1 MRPAVHNPETMP
13 AAIVHPRLA
22 RCLGWLIAACCLTL
36 LPAGRALAE
45 PPDAVPTAPDIR
57 RILDRGELVV
67 ALPKAD
73 SPPFFYQRD
82 GRLHG
87 VDVALAEGLA
97 RELQVGVRFHR
108 EAASF
113 NEVVAV
119 IARGEADVA
128 SSKLSRTL
136 SRAQYV
142 RFSKP
147 YLELRHALA
156 LNRIRFAEM
165 AKGRDVP
172 AVVRAFAGSIGVI
185 ANSSYVDFA
194 RHNFPNARIVEY
206 PGWAQLVQALEQ
218 GEIDGAYRDEFEIR
232 RLFRNDP
239 KKSLSLRAITLTDT
253 RDALAMAVHR
263 DAHQLLALIDIY
275 LDQRRR
281 TLSVDDLLGHEGDY

>member
-1 MRPAVHNPETMP
+1 MS
-13 AAIVHPRLA
+13 AAIVHPRRA
-22 RCLGWLIAACCLTL
+22 RSLGWLIVACCLA
-36 LPAGRALAE
+36 LPLAGRALAG
-45 PPDAVPTAPDIR
+45 PLDAVPAAPDIR
-57 RILDRGELVV
+57 RILERGELVV
-67 ALPKAD
+67 ALPKTD

-82 GRLHG
+82 GRLRG

-97 RELQVGVRFHR
+97 RELQVGLRFHR
-108 EAASF
+108 EADSF

-136 SRAQYV
+136 SRAQHV
-142 RFSKP
+142 RFSRP

-165 AKGRDVP
+165 ARGRDAP
-172 AVVRAFAGSIGVI
+172 TVVRAFSGSIGVI
-185 ANSSYVDFA
+185 AHSSYADFV
-194 RHNFPNARIVEY
+194 RHNFPAAKIVEY
-206 PGWAQLVQALEQ
+206 PDWAQLVQALEQ
-218 GEIDGAYRDEFEIR
+218 GGIDGAYRDEFEIR

-239 KKSLSLRAITLTDT
+239 KKSLSLRAVTLTDT

-275 LDQRRR
+275 LEQRRS
-281 TLSVDDLLGHEGDY
+281 TLRVDDLLGHEGDY

>member
-1 MRPAVHNPETMP
+1 ML
-13 AAIVHPRLA
+13 AAIAHPRRA
-22 RCLGWLIAACCLTL
+22 RSLIHSFGWLIVACCLAL
-36 LPAGRALAE
+36 PPAGRVLAGPLE
-45 PPDAVPTAPDIR
+45 AVPAAPDIR

-73 SPPFFYQRD
+73 SPPFFYERD
-82 GRLHG
+82 GRLRG
-87 VDVALAEGLA
+87 TDVALAEELA
-97 RELQVGVRFHR
+97 RELRVGLRFNR

-136 SRAQYV
+136 ARAQIV

-165 AKGRDVP
+165 AKGRDAP
-172 AVVRAFAGSIGVI
+172 TVVRAFAGSIGVI
-185 ANSSYVDFA
+185 ADSSYVGFA
-194 RHNFPNARIVEY
+194 RRNFPDARIVEY
-206 PGWAQLVQALEQ
+206 PDWAKVVHALEQ
-218 GEIDGAYRDEFEIR
+218 GEIDGAYRDELEIR

-263 DAHQLLALIDIY
+263 DAHQLLALIDIF
-275 LDQRRR
+275 LEQRRG
-281 TLSVDDLLGHEGDY
+281 TLRIDDLLAHEGDD